1 MLQNLRPRRGFAI
14 RGVAVRLMAVLAA
27 AALFRAHPAA
37 AQADAPVVLRPGD
50 AVRIAVYGK
59 EDMSGEFAVT
69 ADGAIAHPLYRSVT
83 VAGVPLSEV
92 DARLRRRLQQ
102 YEANPEFVVEPLFRV
117 SVGGEVRQPNLYMVG
132 PDVTLMQAVAKA
144 GGLTER
150 GRLDRVRLMRDGV
163 EQSLD
168 LSHPTAA
175 TAALTV
181 RSGDQ
186 IYVERRRDTARELVA
201 PVASVIAAVAAVAR
215 LIIQ

>member
-1 MLQNLRPRRGFAI
+1 MLQNFRPRRGFA
-14 RGVAVRLMAVLAA
+14 VVPAAVRLLAVLAA
-27 AALFRAHPAA
+27 AVLFRAHPAA

-59 EDMSGEFAVT
+59 ADMSGEFAVT
-69 ADGAIAHPLYRSVT
+69 PDGAIAHPLYRGVV

-102 YEANPEFVVEPLFRV
+102 YETNPEFVVEPLFRV

-150 GRLDRVRLMRDGV
+150 GRLDRVRLMRDGS

-186 IYVERRRDTARELVA
+186 IYVERRRDTARELIA
-201 PVASVIAAVAAVAR
+201 PVASVVAAIAAVAR